1 MSGLAAGSGA
11 IASLPVLVL
20 VAGAASAMLGLLAR
34 AYRVRVGIGSLLLAA
49 AIPFLLLAPWID
61 GDPALLPTGPL
72 ENQLPGLSRPAT
84 VDPHGLLNDTVFQ
97 LLPWELEVRRS
108 FAAGSLPLWSD
119 RIGGGSS
126 PWANPQA
133 GALSPVALV
142 ARLFPLDRF
151 LLVSLLVK
159 MIVAFHGA
167 AVLALLLGA
176 RRGTALV
183 AGALVTLSG
192 AIQPWGLF
200 PLSTAMAWVPWVA
213 AGMVILTRRPDRSAL
228 AATVGSVAALLASGH
243 PETALFGSL
252 ASVLL
257 AILVRRRGRSPFR
270 ALVRV
275 GAAVLFG
282 AGLTAPLLIP
292 FTAVASSSQR
302 SLERQESP
310 APSNA
315 SGRARFPSSLFPPE
329 WGRSPVGLSGPRAFG
344 EPYDPGRHGIPWPDA
359 LSPYAGVIGLGGAL
373 AALASRRRAAGR
385 VAALVAAAC
394 LLLAMQPIPVMR
406 ALWVFPWI
414 RVPAWERFLPLVALF
429 LGVAGALGSERLRDR
444 REGLGPWAAFLA
456 AAILALFRSPDRAS
470 FLAWG
475 AAGAASLLGRLASG
489 PLARWPIVR
498 STSPAALLLLLAVT
512 LGDLGPWARLQ
523 LPEGRTQSFYPPSAF
538 LSLARLETER
548 GGDPPGRFLATD
560 FSLYPG
566 LGAVYGLEDPRPHDP
581 MAPKELLDLL
591 EVALGYHPGTK
602 SYFDGVDR
610 LDHPLLDLLGAQVV
624 ASTGE
629 KPPAPRFIRIP
640 YEGPGEMTLWRNPTA
655 LPRFFLPSEIERV
668 ASGETKLALERL
680 DTPWTVVVDGATGA
694 SLSASPDGRGIV
706 PRLRR
711 TRAGTFEV
719 EIPTSPEPGD
729 RLLASSVPASPGWEA
744 RGPDGP
750 LRTLRVDGALV
761 GVAVPGSVAKV
772 TLTYLPPGWK
782 LGLAVSVFSGLT
794 LLMLLGGWL
803 PPGLAVVSEPGRR
816 TTR

>member
-11 IASLPVLVL
+11 VAFLPILVL

-34 AYRVRVGIGSLLLAA
+34 AYRIRVGIGPLLLAV

-61 GDPALLPTGPL
+61 GDPIPIPTVPL
-72 ENQLPGLSRPAT
+72 ENQIPGLSRPSPR
-84 VDPHGLLNDTVFQ
+84 DPHGQLNDTVFQ
-97 LLPWELEVRRS
+97 LIPWELEVRRS
-108 FAAGSLPLWSD
+108 FAGGRLPLWSD

-142 ARLFPLDRF
+142 ARLFPLDRY

-200 PLSTAMAWVPWVA
+200 PLSTAVAWVPWVA
-213 AGMVILTRRPDRSAL
+213 AGMVVLVRRPDRTAF
-228 AATVGSVAALLASGH
+228 AATVGSVVALLASGH
-243 PETALFGSL
+243 PETALFGTL
-252 ASVLL
+252 ASMLL
-257 AILVRRRGRSPFR
+257 AFLVRRRGRSPLP
-270 ALVRV
+270 ALVRAA
-275 GAAVLFG
+275 AAVLFG
-282 AGLTAPLLIP
+282 AGLAAPLLIP
-292 FTAVASSSQR
+292 FTVVASSSQR

-310 APSNA
+310 APSKA
-315 SGRARFPSSLFPPE
+315 SGEGRFPSSLFPPP
-329 WGRSPVGLSGPRAFG
+329 WGRAPEALSGPRAFG
-344 EPYDPGRHGIPWPDA
+344 RPYDPEGKGVPWPDA
-359 LSPYAGVIGLGGAL
+359 LSAYAGVIGLGGAL
-373 AALASRRRAAGR
+373 AALASRRRATGR

-394 LLLAMQPIPVMR
+394 LFVAMQPIPVMKL
-406 ALWVFPWI
+406 LWVVPWI

-429 LGVAGALGSERLRDR
+429 LGIAGALGSERLRDR

-456 AAILALFRSPDRAS
+456 VAILALFRSHDRAS
-470 FLAWG
+470 LLAWG
-475 AAGAASLLGRLASG
+475 AAGAACLLGRLARG
-489 PLARWPIVR
+489 PLARAPILQ
-498 STSPAALLLLLAVT
+498 SASPAALLLLLAVT

-523 LPEGRTQSFYPPSAF
+523 LPEGRPPSFYPPSDF
-538 LSLARLETER
+538 LALARREAER

-560 FSLYPG
+560 YSLYPG
-566 LGAVYGLEDPRPHDP
+566 LGSVYGLEDPRPHDP

-602 SYFDGVDR
+602 NYFDGVDR
-610 LDHPLLDLLGAQVV
+610 LDHPLLDLLGVQVV
-624 ASTGE
+624 ATMGE
-629 KPPAPRFIRIP
+629 KPPAPRFLRIAA
-640 YEGPGEMTLWRNPTA
+640 ERPGEMTLWRNPTA

-668 ASGETKLALERL
+668 ASGETKAALERL
-680 DTPWTVVVDGATGA
+680 ATPWTVVVDGAAGA
-694 SLSASPDGRGIV
+694 ALSASRDGRGIV
-706 PRLRR
+706 PRIRR
-711 TRAGTFEV
+711 PHAGRFEV
-719 EIPTSPEPGD
+719 EIPTSREAGD

-772 TLTYLPPGWK
+772 TLTYLPPGWRA
-782 LGLAVSVFSGLT
+782 GLAISALAALT
-794 LLMLLGGWL
+794 LVVLLGGRLRPARW
-803 PPGLAVVSEPGRR
+803 VRR
-816 TTR
+816 VLDIP